1 MSTKKA
7 KTRPGKFPSEINWLR
22 SETSIVSHIGFFNFF
37 ESYEKRKANLRFLKV
52 ISFMEDERK
61 KAEVLENYYKW
72 RRSDAAKEY
81 WVKRDQKRQTDQN
94 YNDLATSNSI
104 GASSCSCSS
113 SATSTTSV
121 QSISLAEAKE
131 LMVPKITIANNSS
144 SNQNY
149 VQSLTNFKHGIFE
162 SLDTSLL
169 SFEANL
175 QHLLALSN
183 IMFIRKYSYHPDL
196 EIHFTESICDF
207 RQNLYDSVG
216 YDCSIDEFPKDTM
229 LDIITIVNN
238 INCGLIDKSIA
249 NNKMSNLINEQ
260 KGHIVI
266 KLLSSIRS
274 MIDVLPMR
282 NQKKNVEES
291 ELCTRY
297 LQPLFQKLFDSSN
310 GDFLFKWTN
319 TLPLIDDSNDKKRPD
334 GLVENDHKVIGYFEV
349 KAIKHVKD
357 HKKVNIDLHRLCLFS
372 KRAITKFKL
381 KHTFQVMAIGKFTI
395 IVANLAY

>member
-1 MSTKKA
+1 
-7 KTRPGKFPSEINWLR
+7 
-22 SETSIVSHIGFFNFF
+22 
-37 ESYEKRKANLRFLKV
+37 
-52 ISFMEDERK
+52 
-61 KAEVLENYYKW
+61 
-72 RRSDAAKEY
+72 
-81 WVKRDQKRQTDQN
+81 
-94 YNDLATSNSI
+94 
-104 GASSCSCSS
+104 
-113 SATSTTSV
+113 
-121 QSISLAEAKE
+121 
-131 LMVPKITIANNSS
+131 
-144 SNQNY
+144 
-149 VQSLTNFKHGIFE
+149 
-162 SLDTSLL
+162 
-169 SFEANL
+169 
-175 QHLLALSN
+175 
-183 IMFIRKYSYHPDL
+183 
-196 EIHFTESICDF
+196 
-207 RQNLYDSVG
+207 
-216 YDCSIDEFPKDTM
+216 
-229 LDIITIVNN
+229 
-238 INCGLIDKSIA
+238 
-249 NNKMSNLINEQ
+249 MSNLINEQ

-334 GLVENDHKVIGYFEV
+334 GLVENDDKVIGYFEV

-395 IVANLAY
+395 IEANLAY